1 MKKLISYVFALLLS
15 VTMFAGCN
23 LFELNAS
30 KYYSQTVA
38 QIVYDNN
45 NKYDFTMEDLLQA
58 YNNYGYQLAQND
70 QEMTG
75 EEVLKQ
81 TAELMIQRKL
91 LVEQIKKEISL
102 TTEEKN
108 VLKRQV
114 YENINSTLASYEAEI
129 RVEWD
134 RDIKEEA
141 STEETSTTTV
151 TRAEYTPYKPTVK
164 KEYYE
169 EVVNGSAQLK
179 YKLVSVEK
187 ELVSVEKEEEQQ
199 DTTDPGEFVQA
210 TTDEDISAEA
220 WKRYI
225 ADLQKNNEELGKSYT
240 DEKAFEKEIA
250 RIYGILEENKYIS
263 KYQEVVEDGLE
274 IVSQAAVDSYK
285 EKYKRDYELYSGKD
299 GEAAY
304 HKAMASDASTVYYH
318 PNSGNEYVYVTHI
331 LFKFSDAQTAEI
343 ERLEKLYKSNS
354 ITKEVYDARI
364 AEVKDIDNTV
374 VTYLDNGVE
383 KKTNATL
390 AYQDILNNVN
400 KYDAEIQ
407 FEQRAKAF
415 NTMLYRYND
424 DEGIMNKD
432 FGYVVNLDTNVQ
444 DQMVK
449 PFADE
454 ARRLHNKEGLG
465 AISEPI
471 LTDYGY
477 HVIMNLGPVRNVV
490 EYGNIENLTW
500 EALYNIK
507 TQPSSEKTLFHVEYD
522 AINTNS
528 TKVTEILNSKVADL
542 SAGVE
547 KIRYWEK
554 RFLTLLEE
562 KK

>member
-1 MKKLISYVFALLLS
+1 MKKLFSYVFALLLS

-81 TAELMIQRKL
+81 TAELMVQRKL

-141 STEETSTTTV
+141 STEETPATTV
-151 TRAEYTPYKPTVK
+151 TRAEYTPYEPTVEK
-164 KEYYE
+164 QYYE

-179 YKLVSVEK
+179 YKLVA
-187 ELVSVEKEEEQQ
+187 VEKEEEQQ

>member
-1 MKKLISYVFALLLS
+1 MKKLFSYVFALLLS

-81 TAELMIQRKL
+81 TAELMVQRKL

-141 STEETSTTTV
+141 STEETPATTV
-151 TRAEYTPYKPTVK
+151 TRAEYTPYEPTVEK
-164 KEYYE
+164 QYYE

-179 YKLVSVEK
+179 YKLVA
-187 ELVSVEKEEEQQ
+187 VEKEEEQQ

-299 GEAAY
+299 GETAY

>member
-1 MKKLISYVFALLLS
+1 MKKLFSYVFALLLS

-81 TAELMIQRKL
+81 TAELMVQRKL

-141 STEETSTTTV
+141 STEETPATTV
-151 TRAEYTPYKPTVK
+151 TRAEYTPYEPTVEK
-164 KEYYE
+164 QYYE

-179 YKLVSVEK
+179 YKLVA
-187 ELVSVEKEEEQQ
+187 VEKEEEQQ

-507 TQPSSEKTLFHVEYD
+507 TQPSSEKTLFHVEYA

>member
-141 STEETSTTTV
+141 STEETPANTV
-151 TRAEYTPYKPTVK
+151 TRAEYTPYEPTVEK
-164 KEYYE
+164 KYYE

-179 YKLVSVEK
+179 YKLVNT
-187 ELVSVEKEEEQQ
+187 EKEEEQQ

-274 IVSQAAVDSYK
+274 IVSQAAVDAYK

>member
-1 MKKLISYVFALLLS
+1 M
-15 VTMFAGCN
+15 
-23 LFELNAS
+23 
-30 KYYSQTVA
+30 
-38 QIVYDNN
+38 
-45 NKYDFTMEDLLQA
+45 
-58 YNNYGYQLAQND
+58 
-70 QEMTG
+70 
-75 EEVLKQ
+75 
-81 TAELMIQRKL
+81 
-91 LVEQIKKEISL
+91 

-141 STEETSTTTV
+141 STEETPATTV
-151 TRAEYTPYKPTVK
+151 TRAEYTPYEPTVEK
-164 KEYYE
+164 QYYE

-179 YKLVSVEK
+179 YKLVA
-187 ELVSVEKEEEQQ
+187 VEKEEEQQ